1 MMKGVKLKMKQREEV
16 KNTMDFNMSV
26 PSSSPSLEDVKIILW
41 VNAGVTVLTML
52 SIGFTMTCIF

>member
-52 SIGFTMTCIF
+52 SIGFIMTCIF

>member
-1 MMKGVKLKMKQREEV
+1 MKGVKLKMKQREEV

-52 SIGFTMTCIF
+52 SIGFIMTCIF